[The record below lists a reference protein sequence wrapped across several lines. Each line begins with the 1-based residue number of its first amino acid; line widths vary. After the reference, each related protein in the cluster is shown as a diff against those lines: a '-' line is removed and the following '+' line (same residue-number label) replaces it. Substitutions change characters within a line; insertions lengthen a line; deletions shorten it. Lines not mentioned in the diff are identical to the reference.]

1 MRIHKEGYPTII
13 VISIFVSV
21 IAILLNLLH
30 AEQTIYHAIIYLS
43 LILFL
48 GFIIRFF
55 RNPKREIQTDHNVIY
70 APADG
75 TVVVIEDMVEIEYFK
90 GKRKQV
96 SIFMSPFNVHINYAP
111 ITGNIVYKKYNPGR
125 FLVAW
130 LPKSSTLNESH
141 SIVINGEHGEVMVKQ
156 IAGAV
161 ARRIVCSANENEQI
175 DQGNEF
181 GIIKFGSRVDLYLP
195 VDIQIDVALDQK
207 VIAKKTVIA
216 RF

>member
-13 VISIFVSV
+13 VISIFVIV

-43 LILFL
+43 LIFFL

-111 ITGNIVYKKYNPGR
+111 ITGKIVYKKYNPGR

-161 ARRIVCSANENEQI
+161 ARRIVCSATENEQI

-207 VIAKKTVIA
+207 VVAKKTVIA

>member
-13 VISIFVSV
+13 VISIFVIV

-43 LILFL
+43 LIFFL

-55 RNPKREIQTDHNVIY
+55 RNPKREIQTDDNVIY

-111 ITGNIVYKKYNPGR
+111 ITGKIVYKKYNPGR

-161 ARRIVCSANENEQI
+161 ARRIVCSATENEQI

-207 VIAKKTVIA
+207 VVAKKTVIA

>member
-21 IAILLNLLH
+21 SAILINLFFPIQSIFHVL
-30 AEQTIYHAIIYLS
+30 AYVL
-43 LILFL
+43 LLLFW
-48 GFIIRFF
+48 GFIVRFF
-55 RNPKREIQTDHNVIY
+55 RNPNRIIQIDTDAVY

-75 TVVVIEDMVEIEYFK
+75 TIVVIEDMVEVEYFK
-90 GKRKQV
+90 GKRKQI
-96 SIFMSPFNVHINYAP
+96 SIFMSPLNVHINYAP
-111 ITGNIVYKKYNPGR
+111 ISGRVVYKKYNPGR

-141 SIVINGEHGEVMVKQ
+141 SIVINGEHGEVMIKQ

-161 ARRIVCSANENEQI
+161 ARRIVCNTSENAQI
-175 DQGNEF
+175 NQGEEF
-181 GIIKFGSRVDLYLP
+181 GLIKFGSRVDVYLP
-195 VDIQIDVALDQK
+195 IDIKINVELDQE
-207 VIAKKTVIA
+207 VTAKKTVIA